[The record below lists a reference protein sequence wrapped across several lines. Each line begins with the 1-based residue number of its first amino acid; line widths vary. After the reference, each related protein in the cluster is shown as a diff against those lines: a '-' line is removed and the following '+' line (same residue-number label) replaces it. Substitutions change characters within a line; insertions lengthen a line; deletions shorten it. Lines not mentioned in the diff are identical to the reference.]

1 MTRELKPCRS
11 PYCECDV
18 GACTHPGFYD
28 ARGTFR
34 VWPDGT
40 VQNVADGDMYDWLSD
55 DCMIIH
61 AADEA
66 HALELFNQKC
76 QSKPRAQT

>member
-1 MTRELKPCRS
+1 MTTHVVELRPCRS

-18 GACTHPGFYD
+18 GKCAHPGCYD

-40 VQNVADGDMYDWLSD
+40 VQNASSEPHSWMSD
-55 DCMIIH
+55 DYQIVH
-61 AADEA
+61 AADELD
-66 HALELFNQKC
+66 ALT
-76 QSKPRAQT
+76 RAKL